1 MKSICYCLFLISFLL
16 LSSCQKMEVL
26 IDVPAPAKNKN
37 LQWLFL
43 GDSYTIGQ
51 SVAEDERYP
60 SHLKRMIEDSITK
73 NKLKFTIENTIIAK
87 TGWRTDNLINAIEN
101 SAVKDSNHFD
111 LVALLIGVNNQ
122 YQGIAFNQYEIDFN
136 ALLNTALEKVN
147 GDKNKIMVVSIPD
160 YAFTPFGQ
168 NSNPSKIS
176 NELNQYNTKNK
187 ELSTKFGVTYIE
199 ITDISKKG
207 LLEKTLVATD
217 GLHPSGAQY
226 TLWAERMVQ
235 KAMSL
240 LD

>member
-1 MKSICYCLFLISFLL
+1 MKGMYNYLVFSFILL
-16 LSSCQKMEVL
+16 LFSCQKMDVL
-26 IDVPAPAKNKN
+26 IDEPTPIKPQD

-51 SVAEDERYP
+51 GVTEDERYP
-60 SHLKRMIEDSITK
+60 SQIKGMIEDSIIK
-73 NKLKFTIENTIIAK
+73 NKLKFTVENTIIAK

-101 SAVKDSNHFD
+101 STVKDSTNFD

-136 ALLNTALEKVN
+136 NLLNTALKKVN

-168 NSNPSKIS
+168 NSNPSKIT
-176 NELNQYNTKNK
+176 NELNQYNSKNK

-199 ITDISKKG
+199 ITDISRKG
-207 LLEKTLVATD
+207 LLDKTLVASD
-217 GLHPSGAQY
+217 GLHPSSVQY
-226 TLWAERMVQ
+226 KLWAERMVG
-235 KAMSL
+235 KVLSL
-240 LD
+240 LK